1 MVVPSDIL
9 YLIRKFTY
17 MFKRL
22 IALVVLLD
30 ICLVLTVAYFHADAN
45 PIMLAD
51 EVAQTQSQAVQ
62 ATLDGSSGS
71 GFHNDKVGEKS
82 AGATS
87 WNQSLFIKDVAIGIA
102 IFSVLNALLMFLL
115 SSRGVIRS

>member
-1 MVVPSDIL
+1 
-9 YLIRKFTY
+9 

-51 EVAQTQSQAVQ
+51 GMAQTQAEAVQ
-62 ATLDGSSGS
+62 ATLNGGSGS
-71 GFHNDKVGEKS
+71 GFLSSKVGGGS

-87 WNQSLFIKDVAIGIA
+87 WNQSLFIKDVVIGIA
-102 IFSVLNALLMFLL
+102 IVSVINALLMFLI
-115 SSRGVIRS
+115 SRRGVIRSQSKRSEKKLYQQIHQA